1 MHSSFI
7 SEELSRSLSYDLPQN
22 TLWMSVVS
30 VKALELHHW
39 KLVDYAASTAVAG
52 TKTARVLPFIM
63 KKVGNVD
70 F

>member
-1 MHSSFI
+1 
-7 SEELSRSLSYDLPQN
+7 
-22 TLWMSVVS
+22 MSVVS